1 MTNYAF
7 DKNSIHFE
15 ELDDDWNID
24 DNSTEDNSISD
35 VRDFSQNIT
44 ENVLVARKGR
54 VRDLDSFKEEMLTMP
69 QRLKISLG
77 KM

>member
-7 DKNSIHFE
+7 GKNSIHIE
-15 ELDDDWNID
+15 EFDDDWNID
-24 DNSTEDNSISD
+24 GNSTEDNSISE
-35 VRDFSQNIT
+35 VRDFSQNIS
-44 ENVLVARKGR
+44 ENVLVVRKGW
-54 VRDLDSFKEEMLTMP
+54 VRDLDSFKEEILAFS